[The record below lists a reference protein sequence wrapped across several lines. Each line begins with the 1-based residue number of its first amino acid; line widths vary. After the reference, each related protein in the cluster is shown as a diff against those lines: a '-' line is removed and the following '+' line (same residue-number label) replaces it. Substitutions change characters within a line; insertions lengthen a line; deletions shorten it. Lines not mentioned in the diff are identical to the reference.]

1 MEYMVVVGFTLLM
14 LLPVIAIYGI
24 ERQSMR
30 EQVNIKQAQNIARK
44 IVDASETTYY
54 LGKPAQTTIKVYMPP
69 GVRSVTFTN
78 REVLFIMDVGSKTTE
93 VPPPVSSINMSGNLS
108 INPGLQY
115 ILITADDYQ
124 VNISNK
130 EV

>member
-1 MEYMVVVGFTLLM
+1 
-14 LLPVIAIYGI
+14 VIAIYGI

-69 GVRSVTFTN
+69 NVRSVTFTN
-78 REVLFIMDVGSKTTE
+78 REVLFTMDLGSKTTE
-93 VPPPVSSINMSGNLS
+93 VPPPVSSVNMSGNLS